1 MSDDPHALARRW
13 LSRSLVAVAPALRA
27 LADDPAL
34 ADPLPPL
41 AGYTPPAP
49 PTRAELHNAATV
61 IERAASCLRH
71 AAGGA
76 R

>member
-1 MSDDPHALARRW
+1 MTANALAQRW

-34 ADPLPPL
+34 AGTAKPIAGYLPPE
-41 AGYTPPAP
+41 P
-49 PTRAELHNAATV
+49 PTRAELHDAATV

-76 R
+76 T